1 MSIFQG
7 GHDWGTGSYPVG
19 VGGGGGGGPK
29 CSNSPPPP
37 PKKKDLVN
45 DFYGEV
51 IRAHTVFR
59 DQIILVWAGRS
70 GRIESSNL

>member
-1 MSIFQG
+1 MTGGQG
-7 GHDWGTGSYPVG
+7 PIQWGPNVPTH
-19 VGGGGGGGPK
+19 
-29 CSNSPPPP
+29 PPPP

-45 DFYGEV
+45 DLYGEV